1 MAKYFALVFDSLLF
15 LPQMTLFFN
24 EKAVVVVV
32 VVVGLRNRQESF
44 SQTMILCAQSKVMG
58 ESEWTKRGAPQQK

>member
-1 MAKYFALVFDSLLF
+1 
-15 LPQMTLFFN
+15 MTLFFN